1 MLYSL
6 LSFSLLEMPRITIF
20 HNPTCTKS
28 KRSVLCLETN
38 KTSNK
43 YDLDVIQYQ
52 VDTPSNE
59 TLMILSEYLGLTK
72 KPESEEPWNY
82 LLRPEAQGKAKSF
95 QEAFDIIQADPVL
108 LERPFVIDWD
118 RKLAVLG
125 RPDISLVEKLVAER
139 IQME

>member
-1 MLYSL
+1 
-6 LSFSLLEMPRITIF
+6 MPKLTVF

-28 KRSVLCLETN
+28 KRSVACLEIN
-38 KTSNK
+38 KTDTN
-43 YDLDVIQYQ
+43 YDLDVIEYQ
-52 VDTPSNE
+52 TTPPSNE

-72 KPESEEPWNY
+72 QPESEKPWDY

-95 QEAFDIIQADPVL
+95 EEAFAIIQADPVL

-125 RPDISLVEKLVAER
+125 RPDISRVEKLVAER
-139 IQME
+139 VELAKNDA

>member
-1 MLYSL
+1 
-6 LSFSLLEMPRITIF
+6 MPRLTVF

-28 KRSVLCLETN
+28 KRSVLCLETYKMDN
-38 KTSNK
+38 

-59 TLMILSEYLGLTK
+59 TLLVLSEYLGLTK
-72 KPESEEPWNY
+72 KPEFEEPWNF

-95 QEAFDIIQADPVL
+95 EEAFAIIQADPVL

-125 RPDISLVEKLVAER
+125 RPDISLVEKLVAECVAL
-139 IQME
+139 ENK

>member
-1 MLYSL
+1 
-6 LSFSLLEMPRITIF
+6 MPRLTVF

-28 KRSVLCLETN
+28 KRSVACLQENKNGTN
-38 KTSNK
+38 
-43 YDLDVIQYQ
+43 YDLDVIEYQ
-52 VDTPSNE
+52 VNPPSTE
-59 TLMILSEYLGLTK
+59 TLEILSEYLGLTK
-72 KPESEEPWNY
+72 KDASTTPWNY

-95 QEAFDIIQADPVL
+95 QEAYEIIQADPVL

-139 IQME
+139 VELAKQQ